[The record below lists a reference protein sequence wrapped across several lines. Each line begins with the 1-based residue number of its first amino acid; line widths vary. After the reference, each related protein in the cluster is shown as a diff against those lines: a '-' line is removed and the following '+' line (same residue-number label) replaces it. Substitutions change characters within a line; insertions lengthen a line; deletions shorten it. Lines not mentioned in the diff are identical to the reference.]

1 MAFEDLLDHRCDI
14 YHMVKGEKDM
24 GFAIKQT
31 GFSYPKVPD
40 VEDVAC
46 HFNVNAN
53 AELTQTESA
62 NEFIY
67 SGKLQLPA
75 DTDVR
80 VNDKVVDKNT
90 GLAYTAEMPHN
101 IRDHTGNVCLC
112 CYCSD
117 NRRSRHLRM
126 DPHDQGQEKGA

>member
-40 VEDVAC
+40 VEDVA
-46 HFNVNAN
+46 
-53 AELTQTESA
+53 

-75 DTDVR
+75 GTDVR

-101 IRDHTGNVCLC
+101 IRDHHIMVNIQRKGTV
-112 CYCSD
+112 
-117 NRRSRHLRM
+117 
-126 DPHDQGQEKGA
+126 KGAL

>member
-1 MAFEDLLDHRCDI
+1 MRIYWTIGCDI

-67 SGKLQLPA
+67 SGKI
-75 DTDVR
+75 
-80 VNDKVVDKNT
+80 
-90 GLAYTAEMPHN
+90 TASG
-101 IRDHTGNVCLC
+101 RYG
-112 CYCSD
+112 
-117 NRRSRHLRM
+117 RSC
-126 DPHDQGQEKGA
+126 Q

>member
-75 DTDVR
+75 GTDVR
-80 VNDKVVDKNT
+80 VNDRT
-90 GLAYTAEMPHN
+90 GIYS
-101 IRDHTGNVCLC
+101 GNA
-112 CYCSD
+112 SQ
-117 NRRSRHLRM
+117 H
-126 DPHDQGQEKGA
+126 

>member
-24 GFAIKQT
+24 GF
-31 GFSYPKVPD
+31 
-40 VEDVAC
+40 EDVAC

-75 DTDVR
+75 GTDVR

-101 IRDHTGNVCLC
+101 IRDHHIMVNIQRKGTV
-112 CYCSD
+112 
-117 NRRSRHLRM
+117 
-126 DPHDQGQEKGA
+126 KGAL